1 MSLIYPAFP
10 QKGLHLHYSCI
21 RTSDSGTM
29 SSRTGPSTANSRTYA
44 RKKVMSVARTP
55 DLSKETIDPQPS
67 EDEEETQTDIQD
79 DQDDAGSSDD
89 QSPDSE
95 GDIEAVKPRRRAG
108 DEQIANGES
117 PTTSRRLQ

>member
-1 MSLIYPAFP
+1 
-10 QKGLHLHYSCI
+10 
-21 RTSDSGTM
+21 
-29 SSRTGPSTANSRTYA
+29 
-44 RKKVMSVARTP
+44 MSVARTP